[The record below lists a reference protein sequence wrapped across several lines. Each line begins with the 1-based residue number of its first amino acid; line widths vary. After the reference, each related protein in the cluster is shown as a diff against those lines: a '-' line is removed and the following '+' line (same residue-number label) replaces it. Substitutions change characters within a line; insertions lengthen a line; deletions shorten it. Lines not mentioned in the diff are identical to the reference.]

1 MRKITSK
8 HDEEKKQRRTRLVLG
23 FFLIFIMLF
32 STLGYAFSYISN
44 QATQNTQTAE
54 TINYNGFQFT
64 NQNGFWISN
73 VNGNSF
79 ILRNN
84 PNEVHEIISKL
95 NGISSYKNKPLYIF
109 SESIEAESE
118 IRTNMAI
125 FSERIQN
132 ACIEGASCEGNFP
145 IKNCNDNLIIIKKG
159 EQESVTQE
167 NNCVYI
173 IGKQENLG
181 KLADRFLLNIFGIN

>member
-64 NQNGFWISN
+64 NQNGFWISS

-84 PNEVHEIISKL
+84 PHEVPEIISKL

>member
-1 MRKITSK
+1 MRKITSR

-64 NQNGFWISN
+64 NQNGFWISS

-84 PNEVHEIISKL
+84 PNEVPEIISKL

>member
-1 MRKITSK
+1 MRKITSR

-64 NQNGFWISN
+64 NQNGFWISS

-79 ILRNN
+79 ILKNN
-84 PNEVHEIISKL
+84 PNEVPEIISKL

>member
-64 NQNGFWISN
+64 NQNGFWISS

-79 ILRNN
+79 ILKNN
-84 PNEVHEIISKL
+84 PNEVPEIISKL

>member
-44 QATQNTQTAE
+44 QATQNTQAAE

-132 ACIEGASCEGNFP
+132 ACIEGTSCEGNFP
-145 IKNCNDNLIIIKKG
+145 IKNCSDNLIIIKKG

>member
-64 NQNGFWISN
+64 NQNGFWISS

-84 PNEVHEIISKL
+84 PNEVPEIISKL